1 MAFRLDKLTLKA
13 QAALQRAQ
21 ELAADAGNPQ
31 LEPMHLLAALIGE
44 QDGVVRPLLDRIGVN
59 QSQLEQIVAAE
70 LGHLPQASGGAPPQP
85 GPELGEVFEAA
96 QSSAET
102 MQDDYISTE
111 HLLLALARTKSKA
124 QGVLQLNSLSESQ
137 ILEALRNVRGSA
149 RVTDQSPEAKFQ
161 ALEKY
166 GIDLVSRAEQ
176 DKLDPVIGR
185 DQEIRRVIQVLSR
198 RKKNNPV
205 LIGEPGVGKTAIAE
219 GLALR
224 IVQSDVPQSLKN
236 KRVIALDMGSL
247 IAGTKFR
254 GEFEERLKAVL
265 HEVEDAAGNVI
276 LFIDELHTV
285 VGAGAAEGG
294 SDAANLLK
302 PALARGEL
310 RCVGAT
316 TLDEFRRYIETDA
329 ALERRFQPVFV
340 GEPNVEDTIAILRG
354 LKARYEAHHK
364 GVKIKDSALVAAAE
378 LSHRYISDRFLP
390 DKAIDLVDEA
400 TSRLAMEL
408 ESVPE
413 EIDAAQR
420 RLTQLEMAARQ
431 LADESEEHA
440 LQRLAEI
447 KDEMALVKREL
458 ADLREQWESEKLGVG
473 DVHQV
478 RERLRAAA
486 HRYEQLAASLK
497 EKQAGGEPVGEDLYQ
512 SLYELDADKKRL
524 EAQLEEIEERQ
535 AGAESPIPEK
545 RRLLRQEVG
554 PNEIAEV
561 VSAWTGIPVTS
572 MIETER
578 AKLLVL
584 EPRLHARVVGQ
595 DEAVTAVANAVRRSR
610 SGLQDAQ
617 RPIGSFLFCGPTG
630 VGKTELCKA
639 LASVL
644 FDDEQAMVRVD
655 MSEFMEKH
663 TVSRL
668 IGAPPGY
675 VGYEEGGKLT
685 EAVRR
690 RPYSVVLL
698 DEIEKAHRDVFNIL
712 LQVLDDGRLTD
723 NHGHTVDFTNTI
735 IVMTSNIG
743 SQLVQQIT
751 AEGGSRAEMRAS
763 LEETLRARFLPEF
776 LNRIDE
782 TIVFHSLDRAEVAK
796 IVDLQLER
804 LAALLKKRGLG
815 LVVTDAARARVAA
828 DGYDPSYGARPVKR
842 VIQRSIE
849 NPLAT
854 ELLEIEYP
862 DGAAVEVD
870 IEGGQFTFRCLEQGA
885 WKEAEG
891 FAPRHN
897 SDELAGK
904 PLRK

>member
-1 MAFRLDKLTLKA
+1 MAFRFDKLTIKA
-13 QAALQRAQ
+13 QEALQQAQ
-21 ELAADAGNPQ
+21 ESAANAGNPQ
-31 LEPMHLLAALIGE
+31 LEPLHLLAALLAE
-44 QDGVVRPLLDRIGVN
+44 QDGVVSPLIERIGVN
-59 QSQLEQIVAAE
+59 QAQLQQIVTAE
-70 LGHLPQASGGAPPQP
+70 LGHLPKSNSGTPPQVSRD
-85 GPELGEVFEAA
+85 LSKVLEAA
-96 QSSAET
+96 QYEAET
-102 MQDDYISTE
+102 MQDEFVSTE
-111 HLLLALARTKSKA
+111 HLLLSLAKTQSKA
-124 QGVLQLNSLSESQ
+124 KDVLKLNAISDAQ
-137 ILEALRNVRGSA
+137 ILEALRDVRGSA
-149 RVTDQSPEAKFQ
+149 RVTDQNPEDKFQ

-166 GIDLVSRAEQ
+166 GIDLVERAEQ
-176 DKLDPVIGR
+176 GKLDPVIGR

-236 KRVIALDMGSL
+236 KRVVALDMGAL

-265 HEVEDAAGNVI
+265 REVEDAQGNVI

-294 SDAANLLK
+294 NDAANLLK

-316 TLDEFRRYIETDA
+316 TLDEYRKYIEKDA

-354 LKARYEAHHK
+354 LKPRYEAHHK

-378 LSHRYISDRFLP
+378 LSNRYIADRYMP
-390 DKAIDLVDEA
+390 DKAIDLMDEA

-408 ESVPE
+408 ESVPA
-413 EIDAAQR
+413 EIDIVQR
-420 RLTQLEMAARQ
+420 KLTQLELVARQ
-431 LADESEEHA
+431 LADETEEHA
-440 LQRLAEI
+440 KQRLEEVN
-447 KDEMALVKREL
+447 DEMTELKREL
-458 ADLREQWESEKLGVG
+458 ANLREQWESEKLGVG
-473 DVHQV
+473 DVHQI
-478 RERLRAAA
+478 RERQQDAE
-486 HRYEQLAASLK
+486 HRYQQLAATIND
-497 EKQAGGEPVGEDLYQ
+497 KQSAGEPVGEDLFQ
-512 SLYELDADKKRL
+512 SLYELDSERKKL
-524 EAQLEEIEERQ
+524 VQQLEESEQRQ
-535 AGAESPIPEK
+535 ANANNAESNGDEGDK

-554 PNEIAEV
+554 PEEIAEV
-561 VSAWTGIPVTS
+561 VSDWTGVPVTS
-572 MIETER
+572 MMESER

-584 EPRLHARVVGQ
+584 EERLHQRVVGQ
-595 DEAVTAVANAVRRSR
+595 DEAVEAVANAVRRSR
-610 SGLQDAQ
+610 SGLQDPS

-639 LASVL
+639 LAEVL
-644 FDDEQAMVRVD
+644 FDDENAMVRVD

-690 RPYSVVLL
+690 RPYAVVLL

-723 NHGHTVDFTNTI
+723 NHGHTVDFSNTI
-735 IVMTSNIG
+735 IAMTSNVG
-743 SQLVQQIT
+743 SQMIQRVT
-751 AEGGSRAEMRAS
+751 SEGGSTDEIRAA
-763 LEETLRARFLPEF
+763 LEESLQAKFLPEF

-782 TIVFHSLDRAEVAK
+782 TIIFQPLERGQVAK
-796 IVDLQLER
+796 IVDLQLKGLESI
-804 LAALLKKRGLG
+804 LATQGLG
-815 LVVTDAARARVAA
+815 LVVTEAARARLAV
-828 DGYDPSYGARPVKR
+828 DGYDPVYGARPVKR
-842 VIQRSIE
+842 VIQQRIQ

-854 ELLEIEYP
+854 ELLKGGYPEGSTIEIDLDDDQFVFRRADSLQP
-862 DGAAVEVD
+862 AVASSIVD
-870 IEGGQFTFRCLEQGA
+870 
-885 WKEAEG
+885 
-891 FAPRHN
+891 
-897 SDELAGK
+897 
-904 PLRK
+904 